1 VPCCFRLSVC
11 GANHNECAWRDRR
24 LIAGQKVNPTSD
36 KREKQ
41 RNRGANLFDRGVSL
55 LRDMLS
61 AGVVDCLAGEFDD
74 AKVSVLCCVLSVR
87 SPLWQILQIR

>member
-1 VPCCFRLSVC
+1 MCVVWQHLTYKTKRKTPQ
-11 GANHNECAWRDRR
+11 A
-24 LIAGQKVNPTSD
+24 TSA
-36 KREKQ
+36 KKQ
-41 RNRGANLFDRGVSL
+41 RNRGAILFDRGVTVSL